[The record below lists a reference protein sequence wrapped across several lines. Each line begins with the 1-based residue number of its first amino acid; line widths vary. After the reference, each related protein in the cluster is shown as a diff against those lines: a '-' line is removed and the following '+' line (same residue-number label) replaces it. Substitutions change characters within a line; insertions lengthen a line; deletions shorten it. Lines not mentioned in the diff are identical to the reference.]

1 MKKIQPH
8 VIAKNLAFTAVF
20 ATGFVLILKKRA
32 SKNWPQK
39 KRIRG
44 DKVEET
50 FNPPGDNS
58 S

>member
-1 MKKIQPH
+1 MEKLQPH
-8 VIAKNLAFTAVF
+8 VIAKNLSFTAVF
-20 ATGFVLILKKRA
+20 ATGFGLILKKRA

-50 FNPPGDNS
+50 FNP
-58 S
+58 